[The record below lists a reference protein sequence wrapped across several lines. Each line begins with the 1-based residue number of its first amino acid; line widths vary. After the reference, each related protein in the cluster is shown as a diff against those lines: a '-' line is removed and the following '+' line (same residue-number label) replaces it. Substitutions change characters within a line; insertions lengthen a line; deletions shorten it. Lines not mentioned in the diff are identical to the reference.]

1 MDDLIDIT
9 GDTETLG
16 KPAGSDVV
24 QGKKTLIAI
33 HALHS
38 NNELPAFKKVY
49 GKGECSDNDLESAVN
64 ELRKNGSIDYAMD
77 RAMRYHS
84 EAHQIL
90 DSLKPSPALE
100 VLRQLTDM
108 QLTRIN

>member
-1 MDDLIDIT
+1 M
-9 GDTETLG
+9 
-16 KPAGSDVV
+16 
-24 QGKKTLIAI
+24 IAI
-33 HALHS
+33 HALDS
-38 NNELPAFKKVY
+38 NNDLPAFTKVY
-49 GKGECSDNDLESAVN
+49 GKGECSEDDLEAAVN
-64 ELRKNGSIDYAMD
+64 ELRDTGSIEYAMD

-90 DSLKPSPALE
+90 DGLEPSPALE

>member
-1 MDDLIDIT
+1 
-9 GDTETLG
+9 
-16 KPAGSDVV
+16 
-24 QGKKTLIAI
+24 
-33 HALHS
+33 
-38 NNELPAFKKVY
+38 
-49 GKGECSDNDLESAVN
+49 
-64 ELRKNGSIDYAMD
+64 MD